1 MVQLPAVG
9 FQKELFF
16 VHLYAVSL
24 CQLTDDLLEFLLG
37 RFSKIYGDAEP
48 CHKGKFLLHRVVCV
62 QLFVSLLLV
71 PEALPDQMAAVRG
84 GVDEHIVRLS
94 LQSALDDRLQVFVF
108 DFKLLEGEVVHVDD
122 KFIIPVLDLGDD
134 IVEVLELMLVHLDHP
149 KALVIVFIEDSLDGG
164 GFPGS
169 RVPEEK
175 AVVGPAP
182 LHKGLC
188 VVNEFFLGALIPHQ
202 LVKLYMG
209 DLCDRHNVDALL
221 VVSHPES
228 LVKAQLAYAE
238 LLVEL
243 GHGSLEL
250 LRVLCLPQAFRQSAD
265 PVPDTAVE
273 HTAVGARSCVVQD
286 HGDAVHAKPCLHRRE
301 VVVKQLL
308 EDSEV
313 VEGHL
318 VDASPCLSH
327 DLAGS
332 AVGVLIVCQEKGQ
345 VIVPEIS
352 LKAVVHTELQY
363 AACARKEKA
372 FQVLLVVIFIIVVF
386 HQERHVI

>member
-1 MVQLPAVG
+1 MPAVG
-9 FQKELFF
+9 G
-16 VHLYAVSL
+16 S
-24 CQLTDDLLEFLLG
+24 
-37 RFSKIYGDAEP
+37 
-48 CHKGKFLLHRVVCV
+48 
-62 QLFVSLLLV
+62 
-71 PEALPDQMAAVRG
+71 
-84 GVDEHIVRLS
+84 VDEYVVRLF
-94 LQSALDDRLQVFVF
+94 LQPALDDCLQIFIL
-108 DFKLLEGEVVHVDD
+108 DLELLKGEVVHVND
-122 KFIIPVLDLGDD
+122 KLVVPVLDLGDD

-149 KALVIVFIEDSLDGG
+149 QSLVVVFVEDSLDGG
-164 GFPGS
+164 GFPGP

-182 LHKGLC
+182 LHKGLR
-188 VVNEFFLGALIPHQ
+188 VVYEFFLCALVPHQ

-209 DLCDRHNVDALL
+209 DLCDRHNVDTLL

-228 LVKAQLAYAE
+228 LVKAQLTYAE

-286 HGDAVHAKPCLHRRE
+286 HGDAVHAKPCLHRGE

-308 EDSEV
+308 EDREV

-372 FQVLLVVIFIIVVF
+372 FQVLLVVIFIVVVF